1 MLSKRLK
8 LFEERVECHLFII
21 NDNNN
26 NEWKMFLFL
35 WKYTGQKLSHS
46 VVIWPRSQSSENVF
60 VIAAVMVSKSAK
72 L

>member
-1 MLSKRLK
+1 MTVIIMN
-8 LFEERVECHLFII
+8 ERCSCFCE
-21 NDNNN
+21 N
-26 NEWKMFLFL
+26 
-35 WKYTGQKLSHS
+35 TGQKLSHS